1 MDVEGLKKVSREFEF
16 RLTKLRKKITDLAGE
31 EFNPNSVIDRY
42 GADTARIFML
52 SDSPPERNLD
62 WSNSGI
68 EGSRK
73 FIVKVWSFFKKLK
86 FNEKDI
92 CKSVSLKNNSP
103 SDLNKQL
110 HLCIEKVTRSLD
122 NFQYNVAVASLREFA
137 NYFFSIKNEDNSV
150 GLHKALSNWVIMI
163 SPLAPHLA
171 EELWQI
177 LGYKSLAAEQNW
189 PKYENKFLIEDNI
202 NLIIQINGK
211 KKLVMNIKK
220 GLTKEQTERAILGD
234 ITIKKI
240 IEGKNYKKIII
251 VPDRVV
257 NLVL

>member
-1 MDVEGLKKVSREFEF
+1 MKLILVSLLRACFVKVWFVIKPIKKSKKNIVDPVSIIE
-16 RLTKLRKKITDLAGE
+16 
-31 EFNPNSVIDRY
+31 NY

-73 FIVKVWSFFKKLK
+73 FIVKVWSYFNRLK

-92 CKSVSLKNNSP
+92 VKTAAPEIGDSSNIR
-103 SDLNKQL
+103 KQL
-110 HLCIEKVTRSLD
+110 HLCIEKVTKSLN

-137 NYFFSIKNEDNSV
+137 NYFFTIKLKDNNT
-150 GLHKALSNWVIMI
+150 LHEALSKWVIMI

-171 EELWQI
+171 EELWQL
-177 LGYKSLAAEQNW
+177 LGYKSLVSMQKW
-189 PKYENKFLIEDNI
+189 PKYENKFLTEDET
-202 NLIIQINGK
+202 NLIVQINGK
-211 KKLVMNIKK
+211 KKLVINIKK
-220 GLTKEQTERAILGD
+220 GLTKEQTERIVLENS
-234 ITIKKI
+234 TIIKI
-240 IEGKNYKKIII
+240 IKNNNYKKIII

-257 NLVL
+257 NLVI